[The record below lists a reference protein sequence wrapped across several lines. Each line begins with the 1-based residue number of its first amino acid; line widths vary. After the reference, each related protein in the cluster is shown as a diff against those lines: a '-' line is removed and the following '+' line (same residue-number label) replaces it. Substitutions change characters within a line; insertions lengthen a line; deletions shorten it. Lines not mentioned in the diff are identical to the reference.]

1 MYLCGEVECSE
12 GMRMV
17 PLVCRENWEEFLQC
31 LHDDGSVARL
41 EVKKLAMIKSDP
53 VGMFV
58 STAPCVTV

>member
-1 MYLCGEVECSE
+1 
-12 GMRMV
+12 MV

-31 LHDDGSVARL
+31 SHDDGSVARL

-53 VGMFV
+53 VGMYV